1 MASLKVFK
9 QDSIKKI
16 MKMDDLKTAQKFVN
30 RLPFYPALKFVYST
44 VNKDGIE
51 NTINIQKR

>member
-1 MASLKVFK
+1 MASLKIFEK
-9 QDSIKKI
+9 DSIKKVK
-16 MKMDDLKTAQKFVN
+16 KMDDLKTAQKFVN

-44 VNKDGIE
+44 INKEGIE